1 MQQVLSYSDYMK
13 LKNEGRMKNPPK
25 INAEIKEEKR
35 NEVSAEKSEY
45 VMAHPD
51 RHDSFLRGTGKYL
64 LDGEELQITNGI
76 LVVTEKQKTKLVE
89 QGFIFLYKKE
99 TGANNE

>member
-1 MQQVLSYSDYMK
+1 MK
-13 LKNEGRMKNPPK
+13 LKNEGRLKNPPK

-35 NEVSAEKSEY
+35 IEVLAEKSDC

-51 RHDSFLRGTGKYL
+51 RHDNFLRGTGKYL

-76 LVVTEKQKTKLVE
+76 LTVTEKQKTKLE
-89 QGFIFLYKKE
+89 SQGFIFLYKKE
-99 TGANNE
+99 TGVNDEQ